1 MSDFFGLALSEPN
14 LHMLNRM
21 MDLYNGKLIK
31 NNGNKS
37 TQNVIENAKTDQ
49 MLEGKWTKFIINYD

>member
-14 LHMLNRM
+14 LHMINRM

-31 NNGNKS
+31 NNGNKITS
-37 TQNVIENAKTDQ
+37 NVIENANTEQ
-49 MLEGKWTKFIINYD
+49 LLEETRIKK